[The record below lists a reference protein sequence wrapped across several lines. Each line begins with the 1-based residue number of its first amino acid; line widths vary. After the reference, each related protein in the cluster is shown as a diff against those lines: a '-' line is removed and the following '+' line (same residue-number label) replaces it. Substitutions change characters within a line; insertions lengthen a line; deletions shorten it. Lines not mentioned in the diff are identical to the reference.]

1 MDGLK
6 QCDKF
11 HAKWEREEGRMIKKG
26 SDGVAFA
33 LIHFKCDANRVDGEQ
48 LLGRNKLKKLMD
60 ENSEEF

>member
-1 MDGLK
+1 MPS
-6 QCDKF
+6 
-11 HAKWEREEGRMIKKG
+11 ERGRREKKG

-60 ENSEEF
+60 ENSGEF